1 MNLYRSERQ
10 FGLLLAAAAVLVA
23 FWPLFS
29 ASAPRWLWLLP
40 AATLSL
46 IAWRV
51 PALLTPLA
59 RAWLWLGHHLGRINT
74 FILLSVVFFLLITPL
89 ALLFRIFRRDPLELH
104 VPHRKSFWHRH
115 AQAPTPESFRN
126 QF

>member
-40 AATLSL
+40 AAILSL

-51 PALLTPLA
+51 PALLTPLT
-59 RAWLWLGHHLGRINT
+59 RGWLWLGHHLGRINT

-89 ALLFRIFRRDPLELH
+89 ALLFRVLRRDPLELQS
-104 VPHRKSFWHRH
+104 PHRKSFWHH
-115 AQAPTPESFRN
+115 HTQAPTPESFRN